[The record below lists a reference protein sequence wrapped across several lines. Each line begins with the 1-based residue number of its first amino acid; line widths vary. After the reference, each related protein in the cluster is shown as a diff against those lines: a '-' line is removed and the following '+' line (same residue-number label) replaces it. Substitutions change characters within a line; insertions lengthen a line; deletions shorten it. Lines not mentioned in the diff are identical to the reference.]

1 MEKYLPIVGIIFV
14 IIFVILLLVLVFF
27 NPKEKF
33 TDSEFTLMDNL
44 VKFFN
49 GEKDNITYENYGK
62 VLVDNQN
69 TSLKLIKFKTFQEL
83 KTLPIVT
90 KNDILKFI

>member
-14 IIFVILLLVLVFF
+14 ILSLVLVFF
-27 NPKEKF
+27 NPNENF
-33 TDSEFTLMDNL
+33 TDSEFTLMENL
-44 VKFFN
+44 AKFFN
-49 GEKDNITYENYGK
+49 DKKEVTYENYGK